1 MVVCRQQ
8 PEMWRKHF
16 LQDLE
21 LSFSLASE
29 TEMVVVVV
37 PEGGVFFVVVVAIG
51 WVSLGDGNTE
61 PGVEHGSTGV

>member
-37 PEGGVFFVVVVAIG
+37 VVAEKG
-51 WVSLGDGNTE
+51 GLFCGGGGDRV
-61 PGVEHGSTGV
+61 GVAGRRQH